1 MGAALWRLAGGGGTL
16 ACAQRLTAL
25 ADHAA
30 EANSIASTAEGD
42 ALLVSRASGVLEVY
56 GS

>member
-1 MGAALWRLAGGGGTL
+1 MWRLAGGGGTL

>member
-1 MGAALWRLAGGGGTL
+1 MWRLAGDAGTL
-16 ACAQRLTAL
+16 ACVQRLTAP

-42 ALLVSRASGVLEVY
+42 TLLVSRASGVLEVY